1 MGLLL
6 VHAYDPSVGDYADTS
21 PADGGGKLMAFASV
35 ERLIAFRYLRAR
47 REEGFI
53 SVIAGFSLIGIAL
66 GVGTLIVVMSVM
78 NGFRIEML
86 RQMSAISG
94 QLGIQGNRDGL
105 VATPDLLARLRAI
118 PGVVSA
124 TPSAE
129 GQVIAIAGDRVRGV
143 LLRGMTPEDFRART
157 PLAAAIEGPP
167 GVRDRYR
174 ALCRSDDSKPTEWG
188 TLKGFG
194 DDFTIV
200 VGRRFADL
208 MGLKV
213 GDRLQLV
220 SPVSMAT
227 PLGVMPRSA
236 SATVTAV
243 FCAGMYDYDA
253 NFVYAPMADAQR
265 LLNLGDKVS
274 TIEVFLK
281 EGTPL
286 AEARRLATQVV
297 GLQGW
302 VFDWYQANFG
312 FFAAIQGQ
320 TNVMFVVLTMIVL
333 VAAFNIVSSLVMLV
347 RTKTADIAILRT
359 MGATRGAI
367 LRLFLLDGL
376 AIGGIGVVVGAALGL
391 AFAANIE
398 AIRQWLQHTFG
409 LVLFDETLYLLAE
422 MPSHIEWQEVV
433 GIGVMA
439 LVFALAASLYPA
451 ARASRLDPVEGLR
464 RE

>member
-1 MGLLL
+1 
-6 VHAYDPSVGDYADTS
+6 
-21 PADGGGKLMAFASV
+21 MAFAAV

-53 SVIAGFSLIGIAL
+53 SVIAGFSLVGIAL
-66 GVGTLIVVMSVM
+66 GVGTLIVVMAVM
-78 NGFRIEML
+78 NGFSIEML

-94 QLGIQGNRDGL
+94 QLGVQGNRDGL
-105 VATPDLLARLRAI
+105 EATPDLLARLRAI
-118 PGVVSA
+118 PGVETA

-167 GVRDRYR
+167 AVRDRYR
-174 ALCRSDDSKPTEWG
+174 ALCRSDDNMPVDWG

-194 DDFTIV
+194 DDFTV
-200 VGRRFADL
+200 VIGRRFADL
-208 MGLKV
+208 MKLKV

-220 SPVSMAT
+220 SPVSVAT

-236 SATVTAV
+236 SAIVAAV

-253 NFVYAPMADAQR
+253 NFVYAPMVDAQR

-286 AEARRLATQVV
+286 GVARPLVTQAV

-302 VFDWYQANFG
+302 VFDWYQANFS

-376 AIGGIGVVVGAALGL
+376 AIGGIGVVVGTTLGL
-391 AFAANIE
+391 AFADNIE

-422 MPSHIEWQEVV
+422 MPSHIEWQEVA
-433 GIGVMA
+433 GIGTMA

-451 ARASRLDPVEGLR
+451 ARAARLDPVEGLR

>member
-1 MGLLL
+1 
-6 VHAYDPSVGDYADTS
+6 
-21 PADGGGKLMAFASV
+21 MAFAAV

-53 SVIAGFSLIGIAL
+53 SVIAGFSLVGIAL

-94 QLGIQGNRDGL
+94 QLGVQGTRDGL
-105 VATPDLLARLRAI
+105 TATPDLLARLRAV
-118 PGVVSA
+118 PGVA
-124 TPSAE
+124 TANPSAE

-157 PLAAAIEGPP
+157 PLAAAIDGPP
-167 GVRDRYR
+167 AVRDRYR
-174 ALCRSDDSKPTEWG
+174 ALCPSDDGKATDWG

-194 DDFTIV
+194 DDGFTVV

-220 SPVSMAT
+220 SPVSIVT

-236 SATVTAV
+236 AATVAAI

-265 LLNLGDKVS
+265 LLNLGNKVS

-286 AEARRLATQVV
+286 AEARRQVTQAV

-333 VAAFNIVSSLVMLV
+333 TVAFYVI
-347 RTKTADIAILRT
+347 
-359 MGATRGAI
+359 
-367 LRLFLLDGL
+367 
-376 AIGGIGVVVGAALGL
+376 AALM
-391 AFAANIE
+391 I
-398 AIRQWLQHTFG
+398 
-409 LVLFDETLYLLAE
+409 
-422 MPSHIEWQEVV
+422 
-433 GIGVMA
+433 
-439 LVFALAASLYPA
+439 PA
-451 ARASRLDPVEGLR
+451 PLR
-464 RE
+464 GF

>member
-1 MGLLL
+1 
-6 VHAYDPSVGDYADTS
+6 
-21 PADGGGKLMAFASV
+21 MAFAAV

-53 SVIAGFSLIGIAL
+53 SVIASFSLVGIAL

-94 QLGIQGNRDGL
+94 QLGVQGTRDGL
-105 VATPDLLARLRAI
+105 TATPDLLARIRAV
-118 PGVVSA
+118 PGVAVA
-124 TPSAE
+124 NPSAE

-157 PLAAAIEGPP
+157 PLAAAIDGPP
-167 GVRDRYR
+167 AVRDRYR
-174 ALCRSDDSKPTEWG
+174 ALCRSDDGKEIDWG

-194 DDFTIV
+194 GDNFTVV

-220 SPVSMAT
+220 SPVSIVT

-236 SATVTAV
+236 TATVTAI

-265 LLNLGDKVS
+265 LLNFGDKVS
-274 TIEVFLK
+274 TIEIFLK
-281 EGTPL
+281 EGTSL
-286 AEARRLATQVV
+286 AEARRLVTQAV

-376 AIGGIGVVVGAALGL
+376 AIGGIGVLIGAGLGI
-391 AFAANIE
+391 AFAVNIE

-422 MPSHIEWQEVV
+422 MPSHIDWQEVV
-433 GIGVMA
+433 GIGLMA

-451 ARASRLDPVEGLR
+451 ARAARLDPVEGLH